1 VGAAGPRLSAG
12 GPGRTGGPAAAVRLA
27 VRADL
32 GDLPRGTAVAVAVS
46 GGPDSLGLLYAAVA
60 AAGPLGLRVGAL
72 TVDHGWHPRSG
83 EVAAAVADAA
93 RALGCGPVEVLPA
106 GDTAGPP
113 RGGGPE
119 AEARRRRY
127 ASLEAAVARHGL
139 GGVLLGHTLDDQA
152 ETVLLALARGSG
164 ARSLAGM
171 PARRGP
177 FRRPLLGLRRDLV
190 RRALAD
196 LVPAAAPLPP
206 SLPWPDPANTDRR
219 HARARVRVDA
229 LPALEAA
236 LGPGVV
242 TGLSRSAS
250 LLRQDADALDALA
263 AQVLAGP
270 AVSAGGADLAGA
282 DPAGPALARADLA
295 GLAGLPE
302 AVLARVLRALAA
314 EAGAGPLTAAHTRAL
329 TDLARARSGSGA
341 GPVALP
347 GGVAA
352 RRVRGRLLLG
362 PAEQAPAAPDDPKE
376 Q

>member
-1 VGAAGPRLSAG
+1 VA
-12 GPGRTGGPAAAVRLA
+12 GPAAAVRLA

-32 GDLPRGTAVAVAVS
+32 VDVERGTPVAVAVS
-46 GGPDSLGLLYAAVA
+46 GGPDSLALLHAAVA
-60 AAGPLGLRVGAL
+60 VAAPLGLPVGAL
-72 TVDHGWHPRSG
+72 TVDHGWHARSA
-83 EVAAAVADAA
+83 EIAAAVAALA
-93 RALGCGPVEVLPA
+93 GALGCTPVEVGRA
-106 GDTAGPP
+106 GDVRFVSSAAGPP
-113 RGGGPE
+113 SGCGASGGPAAGGGPE
-119 AEARRRRY
+119 ADARERRY
-127 ASLEAAVARHGL
+127 ALLEAAVARHGFAA
-139 GGVLLGHTLDDQA
+139 VLLGHTLDDQA
-152 ETVLLALARGSG
+152 ETVLLALGRGSG

-190 RRALAD
+190 RRALPD
-196 LVPAAAPLPP
+196 LAAPAAPLPP
-206 SLPWPDPANTDRR
+206 GLPWRDPANADRR
-219 HARARVRVDA
+219 HARARIRADA
-229 LPALEAA
+229 LPVLEAA
-236 LGPGVV
+236 LGPGAVA
-242 TGLSRSAS
+242 GLARSAA

-263 AQVLAGP
+263 ADVVAGP
-270 AVSAGGADLAGA
+270 AVSAAGV
-282 DPAGPALARADLA
+282 DLA
-295 GLAGLPE
+295 GLVGLPE